1 MSSAGDVFDYPYL
14 WKREQL
20 NHETEGRKPRPC
32 ACVAAVIDQAGQVNM
47 FILAI
52 TGSYGG
58 NGKAIEIPA
67 VEKRRAGLD
76 SFKQLWVV
84 IDEYNH
90 DILGKSFYFE
100 PSQKRGALSPA
111 FTKSIFN
118 SFKALAVTKSVS
130 SVRRNT

>member
-1 MSSAGDVFDYPYL
+1 MVIAGDVFDYPYL

-32 ACVAAVIDQAGQVNM
+32 AVVAAIKDHEGRVNL

-52 TGSYGG
+52 TGSYDSQ
-58 NGKAIEIPA
+58 GKAIEVPA
-67 VEKRRAGLD
+67 IEKRRGGLQE
-76 SFKQLWVV
+76 FKQLWVV

-100 PSQKRGALSPA
+100 PSQKRGTFSQA
-111 FTKSIFN
+111 FTETLLS
-118 SFKALAVTKSVS
+118 SFKAMATAKMLS
-130 SVRRNT
+130 SVKRNV